1 MFNFCRETEF
11 ESSTVCDLSVV
22 AAAQAFK
29 THRHDLLQAVESAF
43 QLVTHLILKD
53 VLPEATQNRLL
64 FSSLSKSEKNVALL
78 DAIEARIMISPG
90 VFHMLISLFQRD
102 ATLQKFAER
111 MMNSYR
117 E

>member
-1 MFNFCRETEF
+1 MFSCREAEF
-11 ESSTVCDLSVV
+11 ESSAVCDLGVV

-29 THRHDLLQAVESAF
+29 RHRQDLLVVVGSAF

-64 FSSLSKSEKNVALL
+64 ISSLSNAEKNVALL

-102 ATLQKFAER
+102 ATLQRFAER

-117 E
+117 K